1 MEWRLAVQGGVSS
14 RQGSRAREARSCSI
28 VVVTLWSGP
37 GGRSGKCLVL
47 GRNAGLGWDS
57 FRSAMG
63 FNAVLGV
70 GWWRRSLKF
79 LRTCVSF
86 SLEIFLAV
94 GHSRAFRIRVLA
106 SRSIGKDYREI

>member
-1 MEWRLAVQGGVSS
+1 
-14 RQGSRAREARSCSI
+14 
-28 VVVTLWSGP
+28 
-37 GGRSGKCLVL
+37 
-47 GRNAGLGWDS
+47 
-57 FRSAMG
+57 MG

-86 SLEIFLAV
+86 SLVMFLAV